1 MAKSSAHSKPSL
13 SDSDFS
19 AAIATEL
26 GAITPLP
33 ADNRVRHP
41 RFKPA
46 PIPEQ
51 FLADEAD
58 ALHASRTLSL
68 DDDWQA
74 GSDLEAEQSFVQSG
88 LRRDMLTDLRRGKW
102 KIQAELDLHHHTSLE
117 AHAALLDFFALAKKQ
132 QWRFVCIIHGK
143 GLSSPGR
150 EPVLKNKVRRWL
162 QKRVEVLAYC
172 EPPAQ
177 RGGSGAVLVL
187 LAFARP
193 QAKVRQL

>member
-1 MAKSSAHSKPSL
+1 MAKSSAHSKPSFG
-13 SDSDFS
+13 DSDFS
-19 AAIATEL
+19 VAIAAEL

-33 ADNRVRHP
+33 ADNRVRHA

-58 ALHASRTLSL
+58 ALHASRTLSP
-68 DDDWQA
+68 DDDWHI
-74 GSDLEAEQSFVQSG
+74 GSDLEAEQSFVRYG
-88 LRRDMLTDLRRGKW
+88 LRHDVLADLRRGKW
-102 KIQAELDLHHHTSLE
+102 KIQAELDLHHHNSLE

-132 QWRFVCIIHGK
+132 HWRFVCIIHGK

-162 QKRVEVLAYC
+162 QKRDEVLAYC

-187 LAFARP
+187 LAFAKP
-193 QAKVRQL
+193 QVKAQRS